1 MGALI
6 AGIAGV
12 GFVLAGVITWAL
24 CRAAARSDE
33 AIAEMLERFYRV
45 DGSYGGT
52 DDDEDGPPPFAG
64 RPENEWRKAEP

>member
-1 MGALI
+1 MTIWYILGAL
-6 AGIAGV
+6 A
-12 GFVLAGVITWAL
+12 VLVVFLLVMAL

-33 AIAEMLERFYRV
+33 AMAEMLERFYAV

-52 DDDEDGPPPFAG
+52 DADEDGPPPFAG